1 MKAMDW
7 QEPVAIAIVAATAA
21 TFVARAVRSRRD
33 RFAKSTPCGC
43 VPRSPSSLQ
52 GLRIE
57 GRRGEQPRISVVGVR
72 R

>member
-1 MKAMDW
+1 MDW
-7 QEPVAIAIVAATAA
+7 QQPVALAIVAVTAA
-21 TFVARAVRSRRD
+21 TFLVRAVRARCN
-33 RFAKSTPCGC
+33 RFAKSMPCGC
-43 VPRSPSSLQ
+43 VPRSPSKME